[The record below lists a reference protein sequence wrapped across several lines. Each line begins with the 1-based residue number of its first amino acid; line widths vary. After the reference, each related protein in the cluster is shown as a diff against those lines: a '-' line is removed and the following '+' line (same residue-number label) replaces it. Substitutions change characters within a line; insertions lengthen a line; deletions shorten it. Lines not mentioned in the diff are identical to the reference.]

1 MGVNGMNGGS
11 LGPNLFGISPD
22 GTVPDAGSNMTDEQ
36 SEQLRARAAGIGG
49 GRDGNRMTGPS
60 PGGSNRASFDP
71 QNYAGPVASMPSGL

>member
-22 GTVPDAGSNMTDEQ
+22 GTVPDAGSNMTEEQ
-36 SEQLRARAAGIGG
+36 SEQLRARAAGIG

-60 PGGSNRASFDP
+60 PGGSNRASFDQ